1 MALSGLLDLLERHPD
16 YQRYL
21 ALAAQR
27 SRAAVAANH
36 RANGNAN
43 GAGNGLAA
51 GGGQGAGN
59 GMAAESDA
67 IKLRP
72 GARPAFIASLWRRQ
86 AGPLVVLSPRPD
98 DARRLHS
105 QLLDYLG
112 ETAPAYLLPEP
123 EVLPFERLSVDANTG
138 NERLQ
143 ALNAL
148 AAARQW
154 GPDAAPPLSDERR
167 GPDER
172 RTPDAAATEPPPL
185 VVASIGSALRFIP
198 PPELLAGR
206 HPALP
211 GDGVLRVGDRV
222 RIDRTLAHWA
232 ALGYRREPVVE
243 SPGEFSHR
251 GGILDLYPPN
261 CDLPVRLELFDDE
274 IDAIRYFDPAT
285 QRSVRPAAAVQ
296 AIPARE
302 QLPGLAD
309 AGAVAAAMAEM
320 DFARCN
326 DEVRERIEEE
336 LAALTEAPNLETL
349 AFYNGL
355 VNRAA
360 LPEYL
365 GGSGLLVLDRPGR
378 LEAEARELEERFER
392 MRLNRQER
400 GELPGGF
407 PAPYMGWAQFA
418 AAGQS
423 VRRVALQTWVGDD
436 EDPIFQPATPYYGK
450 LEQWI
455 ADLRRRRDS
464 GAAAVA
470 VTQHGARLAARL
482 EEEGIPAVVAPQ
494 LDAAPAPGQVCIVP
508 GALRDGWTVAMPT
521 AMPAA
526 ASLLDTGAGDTGA
539 GDTRLGDTKPGRG
552 NGRRKAQNGKPGRAA
567 STATR
572 LDLLTDAELFGTV
585 KERRR
590 HRPRRAER
598 GTEVILADLTPGAFV
613 VHIDHGVARFAGTIR
628 MGADGRLDG
637 AGPPGVAGANGVADK
652 AGGKSGNAPGGKS
665 GGRANGGGPGGN
677 GVRNGRGDAGGSAGG
692 NTGDGGG
699 EGREYLV
706 LEYAD
711 TDKLYVPTTQL
722 DRISAYVGAQEHS
735 PNLTRLSTT
744 EWARVKHRV
753 KESAREMA
761 QELIRV
767 NAQRQLAQG
776 HEFTPDTLWQQEL
789 EDAFP
794 FVETPDQSRAIS
806 EVKADME
813 QQQPMDRL
821 ICGDV
826 GYGKTEVAL
835 RAAFKTVNDGMQV
848 GLLVPTTVL
857 AQQHYATFTERLSP
871 YPVRVEVLS
880 RFRTPKEQQ
889 QVVAA
894 VGAGEVDIVIGTHR
908 LLQKDV
914 RFKNLGLAIIDEEQ
928 RFGVGHKERLKQLRR
943 QVDVLTLSATPIPR
957 TLNMALAGL
966 RDLSTMASAPEARLP
981 VKTFVSEYSD
991 EVIKE
996 AILREMERGGQIFFL
1011 HNRVR
1016 TIHRAAAKIS
1026 ELVPQARV
1034 MVGHGQMAEAELEEV
1049 MVDFANGEADV
1060 LVCTTIIESG
1070 LDMPNVNT
1078 MIIERADSFGLAQL
1092 YQLRGRVGRSE
1103 HRAYAYL
1110 LTPAGR
1116 RITET
1121 ADQRL
1126 QAILEASDLGSGF
1139 RIAMRDLEIRGAGN
1153 VLGADQS
1160 GHIHEVG
1167 LELYNQLLRE
1177 AIHELERAPG
1187 EPAEPPADEL
1197 PRVELPLNAAI
1208 PDSYIEHLP
1217 TRLSVYQRLAR
1228 MTRRDEAAEI
1238 RDDLRD
1244 RFGPLPEE
1252 VENLLAV
1259 AGLRALAAAAGAE
1272 SVIQHSEAIVIT
1284 LRVAVGGARAPLQ
1297 RALGPAVQ
1305 VGNTQL
1311 HLPLRRL
1318 GGEWQQRLTRTLER
1332 LKAFHDGLL
1341 QQLETAAA
1349 NPG

>member
-21 ALAAQR
+21 TLAAQR
-27 SRAAVAANH
+27 SRAAVAANP
-36 RANGNAN
+36 RANAN
-43 GAGNGLAA
+43 GRGA
-51 GGGQGAGN
+51 GGGTAADGEEAG
-59 GMAAESDA
+59 A

-148 AAARQW
+148 AAARQS
-154 GPDAAPPLSDERR
+154 PDAEPPLSGERR
-167 GPDER
+167 GA
-172 RTPDAAATEPPPL
+172 DAAAEPPPL

-206 HPALP
+206 HPALT
-211 GDGVLRVGDRV
+211 GNGVLQVGDRV

-261 CDLPVRLELFDDE
+261 CSLPVRLELFDDE

-309 AGAVAAAMAEM
+309 AGAVAAARAAM

-336 LAALTEAPNLETL
+336 LAALAEAPNLETL

-365 GGSGLLVLDRPGR
+365 GGNGLLVLDRPGR
-378 LEAEARELEERFER
+378 LEAEALELEERFER
-392 MRLNRQER
+392 MRVNRQER

-455 ADLRRRRDS
+455 ADLRRRRDA

-470 VTQHGARLAARL
+470 VTQHGARLAERL
-482 EEEGIPAVVAPQ
+482 EEEGIPAVVTPQ

-508 GALRDGWTVAMPT
+508 GALRDGWTVAMP
-521 AMPAA
+521 PALPSA
-526 ASLLDTGAGDTGA
+526 ANVSDTGA
-539 GDTRLGDTKPGRG
+539 GDTRPGDTGAGRG
-552 NGRRKAQNGKPGRAA
+552 NGRRKARTDGQRANGKPGRAA
-567 STATR
+567 ATR

-598 GTEVILADLTPGAFV
+598 GTEVILADLTPGAYV

-628 MGADGRLDG
+628 MGADGRMDG
-637 AGPPGVAGANGVADK
+637 AGANGLADT
-652 AGGKSGNAPGGKS
+652 AGGKS
-665 GGRANGGGPGGN
+665 GGRANGGPGGN
-677 GVRNGRGDAGGSAGG
+677 GARKSRGDAGGHSGA
-692 NTGDGGG
+692 NAGDGGG

-813 QQQPMDRL
+813 QQRPMDRL

-1016 TIHRAAAKIS
+1016 TIHRAAAKIA
-1026 ELVPQARV
+1026 ELAPSARV

-1167 LELYNQLLRE
+1167 LELYTQLLRE

-1187 EPAEPPADEL
+1187 EAAEPPADEL

-1208 PDSYIEHLP
+1208 PDHYIEHLP

-1305 VGNTQL
+1305 VGNAQL